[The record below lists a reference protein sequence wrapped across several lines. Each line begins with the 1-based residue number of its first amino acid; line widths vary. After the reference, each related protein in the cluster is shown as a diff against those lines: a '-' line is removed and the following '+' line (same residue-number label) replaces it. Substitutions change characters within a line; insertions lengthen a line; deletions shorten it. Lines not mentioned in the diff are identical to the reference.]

1 MLKLAEFLSAFI
13 CTPATIDK
21 VQEKTFFCGKVTL
34 KYAAVHSK
42 H

>member
-21 VQEKTFFCGKVTL
+21 VQGMAVEKL
-34 KYAAVHSK
+34 P
-42 H
+42 